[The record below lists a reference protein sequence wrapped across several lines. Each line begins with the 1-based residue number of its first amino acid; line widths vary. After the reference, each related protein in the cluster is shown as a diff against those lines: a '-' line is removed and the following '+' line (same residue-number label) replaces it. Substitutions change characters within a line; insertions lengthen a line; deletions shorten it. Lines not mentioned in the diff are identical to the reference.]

1 MPNPIAL
8 QFWVAAVAPPIAVG
22 VSRFTL
28 PSAIGYMYLEKKNT
42 HSILEN

>member
-1 MPNPIAL
+1 VQHLLGVMPNPIAL

-28 PSAIGYMYLEKKNT
+28 PSATWI
-42 HSILEN
+42 